1 MKKRKTIE
9 EQINIDESLS
19 DLPDK
24 IYFKIGEVSKIIGVD
39 THILRYWENKFSQ
52 LKPYKTNSGQR
63 LYRKDDIAL
72 LRRIKK
78 LRYDQKLTMEGSKD
92 FLSDDKVSANQ
103 KESKGATLVSN
114 NEKIENSINEAIS
127 ELKDL
132 IQHVNQY

>member
-1 MKKRKTIE
+1 MKKRKIIE
-9 EQINIDESLS
+9 EQISIDESLS

-24 IYFKIGEVSKIIGVD
+24 IYFKIGEVSKIIGID

-92 FLSDDKVSANQ
+92 FLSDDKVSASQ
-103 KESKGATLVSN
+103 KESKGVSLVNN